1 MLPSKSSNPHPG
13 SATSTDPSFTHRP
26 AAGYAVTSNPSRPI
40 HTSASTGNTEAG
52 SGALSSTATAT
63 TYKRGPSSSVEGQ
76 SPESGASQFGARGNV
91 SALPED
97 QRNKKRRTGPGSR
110 GVANLTPEQLA
121 KKRANDREAQRAI
134 RERTKNQIETLEKKI
149 EDLTSQRPYQEL
161 QRVIREKE
169 AVERENEEIKSRL
182 ASVISLLQP
191 YLSNQPDSSGSG
203 PTFPLIPC
211 LLARGQYVSPGPSFT
226 PVQSVQQPQPT
237 TTYSTQ
243 NVSTPGSTA
252 SPGPANTDLS
262 WRGQSFPQPLAQPEP
277 HQIKPPGQ
285 HLDMGSLGFLLDPSQ
300 NVKRLQTGVNGAQ
313 DMPNFHHL
321 PMKHAWNGAAVP
333 ADRDGSNASV
343 VSQSSPQPSSDQHVN
358 YDAGSSLSNPVSQAV
373 VPKNP
378 LNNMRPTC
386 PLDNILLDFLHER
399 HQRVAEGVPPAEIVG
414 PRYPSV
420 LSLLNPQ
427 HSVYAHPLS
436 KVFTDVLGT
445 FPAISKLPEKVAVLY
460 IMFLVMRWQVSPTAE
475 NWELMP
481 PLARPVQAQIEVPH
495 PAWMD
500 NLPFP
505 AMRDKIARDWS
516 PTEFAFDEFFIPF
529 TTTLS
534 LNWPYEETDALLRS
548 PSGNEII
555 INPVFERH
563 LRNNDNWTLG
573 PAFDQAFPSLRG
585 TYNLKRDGDTPR
597 SDAGSSVRSR
607 T

>member
-1 MLPSKSSNPHPG
+1 MLPS
-13 SATSTDPSFTHRP
+13 TDSSFTHRP
-26 AAGYAVTSNPSRPI
+26 AAGYGVASNPSRPI
-40 HTSASTGNTEAG
+40 HPSATTGNAEAG
-52 SGALSSTATAT
+52 SGALSSTAAAT
-63 TYKRGPSSSVEGQ
+63 TYKRGPSSSVDGQ
-76 SPESGASQFGARGNV
+76 SPESGTSQFGARGNV

-191 YLSNQPDSSGSG
+191 YLSNQP
-203 PTFPLIPC
+203 
-211 LLARGQYVSPGPSFT
+211 ARGQYVSPRPSFT
-226 PVQSVQQPQPT
+226 AVQPAQQPQPAT
-237 TTYSTQ
+237 AYSTQ

-252 SPGPANTDLS
+252 SPGPGNTDLT
-262 WRGQSFPQPLAQPEP
+262 WRGQSFPQPLAQSES

-300 NVKRLQTGVNGAQ
+300 DIKRLQTGVNGAQ
-313 DMPNFHHL
+313 DLPNFHHL
-321 PMKHAWNGAAVP
+321 PMKHAWNGAVPP
-333 ADRDGSNASV
+333 ADHDGSNASV
-343 VSQSSPQPSSDQHVN
+343 ASQSSPQPSSEQQTI
-358 YDAGSSLSNPVSQAV
+358 YDAGSAMPNPVSQAV
-373 VPKNP
+373 IPKNP
-378 LNNMRPTC
+378 LNNLKPTC
-386 PLDNILLDFLHER
+386 PLDNILLDFLLER

-420 LSLLNPQ
+420 SSLLNPQ
-427 HSVYAHPLS
+427 QSVYAHPLS

-516 PTEFAFDEFFIPF
+516 PAEFAFDEFFIPF

-548 PSGNEII
+548 PIGNEII

-585 TYNLKRDGDTPR
+585 TYNLKWDGDTPR
-597 SDAGSSVRSR
+597 SDAGNSVRSR